1 MTSTIAPPPPPA
13 GTPPPAHQVVRFL
26 DSLSGALDRLADAP
40 LWSMTPD
47 EQRGALVKIHRQRAR
62 LEELELRVLGQA
74 DRDQVGA
81 DSGATSTP
89 AWFAHETKTGRA
101 ARFAD
106 LHLAE
111 DLADGFEATRQALAA
126 GGIDSEKARIVI
138 SAVKTLTAEYD
149 DLPPGTHERAEAHMV
164 DLATQFD
171 AAELRAC
178 GKRLFEVVCPEAA
191 DAEEGKKL
199 AKEEAKARRLAYYSS
214 RDNGDGTSEG
224 RFKLPTLHA
233 HILKKALEALTS
245 PRRIGEG
252 RLDPE
257 TGKKLPHSTLL
268 GHGLMELLEDHLS
281 DLPSVNGSPFTLVVT
296 VPLQVLMTGL
306 GVATLDTG
314 HRMSAGEMRRLACKA
329 GIIPMVLD
337 GESMPLD
344 LGREQRLFAR
354 YQKLDINHRYGG
366 RCAASNCD
374 RPAAW
379 VQYHHEDPW
388 ALGGRTDAKKGIP
401 LCPPHHHM
409 ADHPQSWNMTRQPDG
424 TYRFHRRQ

>member
-13 GTPPPAHQVVRFL
+13 GTPPVGHPVVRFL

-40 LWSMTPD
+40 LWAMTPD
-47 EQRGALVKIHRQRAR
+47 EERTALVAMHRQRSR
-62 LEELELRVLGQA
+62 LEELELRVLAQA

-89 AWFAHETKTGRA
+89 AWMAHATKTNPA
-101 ARFAD
+101 ARHAD
-106 LHLAE
+106 LHLAKKLE
-111 DLADGFEATRQALAA
+111 DTFQATGAALAA
-126 GGIDSEKARIVI
+126 GGMDAEKARIVTK
-138 SAVKTLTAEYD
+138 AVETLTAEYD
-149 DLPPGTHERAEAHMV
+149 DLPPGTHARAEAHMI
-164 DLATQFD
+164 DLAKDFD
-171 AAELRAC
+171 APTLKQL

-191 DAEEGKKL
+191 DEAEGKL
-199 AKEEAKARRLAYYSS
+199 LEKEEAKARALAYYSS

-233 HILKKALEALTS
+233 HLLKKALEALTS
-245 PRRIGEG
+245 PRRIGQA
-252 RLDPE
+252 RIDPE

-268 GHGLMELLEDHLS
+268 GQGLMELLENHLT
-281 DLPSVNGSPFTLVVT
+281 DLPSVNGSPFTLVIT
-296 VPLQVLMTGL
+296 VPLHVLTSGL
-306 GVATLDTG
+306 GVATVETG
-314 HRMSAGEMRRLACKA
+314 HRLSAGEIRRLACKA

-337 GESMPLD
+337 GESIPLD
-344 LGREQRLFAR
+344 LGREQRLFGR

-401 LCPPHHHM
+401 FCPPHHHM
-409 ADHPQSWNMTRQPDG
+409 ADHPDSWDTTRQPDG